1 MVSFLF
7 RNKRY
12 VLPSHDDDDDD
23 DDDDDTVLQVIPI
36 IH

>member
-23 DDDDDTVLQVIPI
+23 DDTVLQVIPI